1 MNGLI
6 SHQFAGPTVTGGPL
20 ARFARTGLLA
30 VMVAAGAAGAC
41 SDDEPTTPTAPTAP
55 TVMTE
60 TFSGNIARNGAQT
73 HAFGTQASGTVTATL
88 TALAAAEGTKIGL
101 ALGTF
106 NGVVCQLVITKDD
119 AVQGTVVTGAVSA
132 LGSLCVRIYD
142 TGGLTQSADYEIQVA
157 HP

>member
-1 MNGLI
+1 MIRLMPRLVATLI
-6 SHQFAGPTVTGGPL
+6 VVL
-20 ARFARTGLLA
+20 ALA
-30 VMVAAGAAGAC
+30 AC
-41 SDDEPTTPTAPTAP
+41 GDDDPITPTAPTPP
-55 TVMTE
+55 TVITE
-60 TFSGNIARNGAQT
+60 TFSGTVTRNGGVT
-73 HAFGTQASGTVTATL
+73 HSFATQASGTVTATL
-88 TALAAAEGTKIGL
+88 TALNAGDGTRIGL

-119 AVQGTVVTGAVSA
+119 AVSGSVITGAVSA